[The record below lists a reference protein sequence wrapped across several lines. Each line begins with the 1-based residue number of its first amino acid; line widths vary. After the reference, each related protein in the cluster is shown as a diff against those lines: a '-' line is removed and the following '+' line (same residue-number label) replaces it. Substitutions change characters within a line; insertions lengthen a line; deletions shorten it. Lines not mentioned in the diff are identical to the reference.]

1 METEYAGDRSLLIHF
16 YLHELGLAMLERLYF
31 VQLIGK
37 WQIQLLLTETIAVHL
52 NLEDARWEK

>member
-16 YLHELGLAMLERLYF
+16 YLHELGLAMLERLRF

-37 WQIQLLLTETIAVHL
+37 LLLTETIAVHL